1 MLPCAGEFH
10 CSFDNVQEMFQ
21 KIIEYGLPS
30 TRPVKVFQAE
40 TNDHF
45 SVRNFHIL
53 QTYQVNTHDQLTAKY
68 N

>member
-1 MLPCAGEFH
+1 MYKKMFH
-10 CSFDNVQEMFQ
+10 N
-21 KIIEYGLPS
+21 IIEYGLPS

-40 TNDHF
+40 TNDHS

-53 QTYQVNTHDQLTAKY
+53 QAYQLNKNDQLTAKY